1 MQIFFKQNLAMLAVP
16 KTGTTALEAALRGKA
31 DILFK
36 GRRKH
41 MSAAAF
47 DKHCAPFLRNAYKLT
62 PERIAVIRDPLDHLR
77 SWYKYRTREVLL
89 SSPKSSSGMSF
100 DAYVLDA
107 LSNPH
112 LPHVN
117 VGTQF
122 KFLSLKNGTLPLHH
136 LFAYEQ
142 MPALL
147 DFLEERFGRPIA
159 LKQANTSPAI
169 TTEITPETEARFRA
183 ARAEDYALY
192 ERVLKAGGHLELE
205 YS

>member
-31 DILFK
+31 DIQFK

-47 DKHCAPFLRNAYKLT
+47 DKHCAPFLLKAYKLT
-62 PERIAVIRDPLDHLR
+62 PERIAVMRDPLDHLR

-89 SSPKSSSGMSF
+89 SSPKSSAGMSF
-100 DAYVLDA
+100 DAYVRDA
-107 LSNPH
+107 LADPH

-122 KFLSLKNGTLPLHH
+122 KFLTLKKGTPPLHH

-142 MPALL
+142 MPVLL
-147 DFLEERFGRPIA
+147 SFLEGRFGRAIA
-159 LKQANTSPAI
+159 LNQANASPAI
-169 TTEITPETEARFRA
+169 DTEISPETEARFRK

-192 ERVLKAGGHLELE
+192 NRVLEADGHLQLE

>member
-41 MSAAAF
+41 MSAATF
-47 DKHCAPFLRNAYKLT
+47 DKHCAPFLSKTYKLT

-100 DAYVLDA
+100 DAYVRDA
-107 LSNPH
+107 LDNPK

-142 MPALL
+142 MPVLL

-159 LKQANTSPAI
+159 LKQANASPAI
-169 TTEITPETEARFRA
+169 KTEITPETEARFRA
-183 ARAEDYALY
+183 ARADDYALY
-192 ERVLKAGGHLELE
+192 ARVLKAGGHLELE

>member
-89 SSPKSSSGMSF
+89 SSPK
-100 DAYVLDA
+100 
-107 LSNPH
+107 P
-112 LPHVN
+112 
-117 VGTQF
+117 
-122 KFLSLKNGTLPLHH
+122 PL
-136 LFAYEQ
+136 A
-142 MPALL
+142 
-147 DFLEERFGRPIA
+147 
-159 LKQANTSPAI
+159 
-169 TTEITPETEARFRA
+169 
-183 ARAEDYALY
+183 
-192 ERVLKAGGHLELE
+192 
-205 YS
+205 